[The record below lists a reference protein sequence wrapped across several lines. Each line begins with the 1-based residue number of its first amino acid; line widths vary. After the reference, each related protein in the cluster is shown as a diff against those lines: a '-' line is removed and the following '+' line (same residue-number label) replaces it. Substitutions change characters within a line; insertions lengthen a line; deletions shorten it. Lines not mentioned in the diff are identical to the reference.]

1 MKMNYWIYKI
11 WYLLTFKLK
20 KARVSIISAR
30 LSGDGSLIDIRY
42 WLSRPDKLRKKFN
55 VYLLDETTKEK
66 LYPANFVKF
75 GTIRTKH
82 GKNTPNGVVLFYNRD
97 NIIKAGS
104 KVVLIFDSFLSE
116 QVEVS

>member
-1 MKMNYWIYKI
+1 MKYWIYKI
-11 WYLLTFKLK
+11 WYMLTFKLRK
-20 KARVSIISAR
+20 VRISIISAQ

-42 WLSRPDKLRKKFN
+42 RLSRPDKLRKNYN
-55 VYLLDETTKEK
+55 VYLLDETTKEQ

-82 GKNTPNGVVLFYNRD
+82 DKHTTNGVVLFHNRN

-104 KVVLIFDSFLSE
+104 KVILVFDFLLSE
-116 QVEVS
+116 QAEVS